1 MGGLVHMDN
10 EGVPLIDTPRP
21 QPHIGGGHS
30 LGYSVNLMGVFG
42 LDISGSHEHWET
54 QRGWFYHS
62 P

>member
-42 LDISGSHEHWET
+42 LDISGSHEH
-54 QRGWFYHS
+54 
-62 P
+62 